1 VAIGVG
7 DYVTAAEL
15 AAGKLVH
22 THDSSENFTDSFRL
36 VPIDDQGITAGT
48 ATATN
53 HTSTGTELIV
63 PITLTPI
70 NDAHQ
75 YQHKSQLISGEAG
88 AITEGATA
96 TIGGALAYAN
106 TNGITGAG
114 TPTLPANN
122 VAHLV
127 YGDTDNS
134 TEQRQYRITTA
145 PANGSLLL
153 SGAVLPSARY
163 SPRPT
168 WTAGASPTGITA
180 ARPRPTS
187 STTWSATATSSPMT
201 AARCPRAARP
211 PRPAT
216 TSS

>member
-1 VAIGVG
+1 MTVDFKQALSDAGIPTTEAGLRPIRRHQHRVRYMHAPRPPATTSPPRRRPRG
-7 DYVTAAEL
+7 HCRAAF
-15 AAGKLVH
+15 AAGKLVY

-96 TIGGALAYAN
+96 TIGGARPRGYRTPAN
-106 TNGITGAG
+106 TA
-114 TPTLPANN
+114 
-122 VAHLV
+122 
-127 YGDTDNS
+127 S
-134 TEQRQYRITTA
+134 SRRIDD
-145 PANGSLLL
+145 
-153 SGAVLPSARY
+153 
-163 SPRPT
+163 
-168 WTAGASPTGITA
+168 
-180 ARPRPTS
+180 
-187 STTWSATATSSPMT
+187 
-201 AARCPRAARP
+201 PRAAWRRSP
-211 PRPAT
+211 PALP
-216 TSS
+216 SSRLRHR